1 MKVLVMTVGG
11 SCAPLVTSI
20 RQNRPDIIHFLCSE
34 NSKKS
39 IDGEGKV
46 CGKDPENPDQPNVL
60 TQCGIA
66 ENEKNKRFFIH
77 IVRNKDNLNDCYV
90 DSLKI
95 LNEILRDNINAE
107 IIVDYTGGTKSMSGG
122 LAVASH
128 DFCGIKLCVVSGE
141 RNDLIKVQD
150 GTQRIKLTQ
159 ANFAFLNRQF
169 EQVKKLIDRYDYVGA
184 LTIFDEII
192 MVPDIPEDFDKK
204 IQRLFLFSRAYLAWD
219 HFDHV
224 KAWELLYQNRGV
236 APENIMFLEAV
247 VNSRIRFDEGLNNCK
262 VEGISLSPKGC
273 GYELVED
280 LVLNAERRASQGRY
294 DDAVGRLY
302 RAMEMLVQIHLCN
315 NYSIDTGDVDLE
327 RLPEA
332 LKVEYEARKG
342 ANGKVEIGLRN
353 SYELLN
359 KLNSEDELGKLYIRS
374 QKKLINSLSIR
385 NKSLFAHGM
394 TPISNEQYEI
404 FYEAFVKEVLDP
416 FLNTLGKRY
425 VKRNQFATAEKL
437 LEKI

>member
-1 MKVLVMTVGG
+1 MKVLVITVGG

-20 RQNRPDIIHFLCSE
+20 RQNKPDMIYFLCSE
-34 NSKKS
+34 DSVKS
-39 IDGEGKV
+39 VNGKGNV
-46 CGKDPENPDQPNVL
+46 CGKDSKNPDQPNVL

-66 ENEKNKRFFIH
+66 ENEERKQFFIH
-77 IVRNKDNLNDCYV
+77 IIKNKDNLNDCYV

-128 DFCGIKLCVVSGE
+128 DFCGIKLCVVTGE

-159 ANFAFLNRQF
+159 TNFAFLNRQF
-169 EQVKKLIDRYDYVGA
+169 EQAKKLMDRYDYEGA
-184 LTIFDEII
+184 LTIFDEVIK
-192 MVPDIPEDFDKK
+192 VPDIPENFDKK

-236 APENIMFLEAV
+236 TPENVMFLEAV
-247 VNSRIRFDEGLNNCK
+247 VSSRIRFDKGLNNSK
-262 VEGISLSPKGC
+262 IEGISLSPKGC

-302 RAMEMLVQIHLCN
+302 RAMEMLVQIHLCKN
-315 NYSIDTGDVDLE
+315 HSIDTGNIDLE
-327 RLPEA
+327 RLPET
-332 LKVEYEARKG
+332 LKAEYKARKG
-342 ANGKVEIGLRN
+342 ANGKVEMGLQN

-359 KLNSEDELGKLYIRS
+359 KLNSEDELGKLYVRS
-374 QKKLINSLSIR
+374 QKKLNNSLSIR

-416 FLNTLGKRY
+416 FLNTLGKMY
-425 VKRNQFATAEKL
+425 AKRNQFATTEKL

>member
-1 MKVLVMTVGG
+1 
-11 SCAPLVTSI
+11 
-20 RQNRPDIIHFLCSE
+20 
-34 NSKKS
+34 
-39 IDGEGKV
+39 
-46 CGKDPENPDQPNVL
+46 
-60 TQCGIA
+60 
-66 ENEKNKRFFIH
+66 
-77 IVRNKDNLNDCYV
+77 
-90 DSLKI
+90 
-95 LNEILRDNINAE
+95 
-107 IIVDYTGGTKSMSGG
+107 
-122 LAVASH
+122 
-128 DFCGIKLCVVSGE
+128 
-141 RNDLIKVQD
+141 
-150 GTQRIKLTQ
+150 
-159 ANFAFLNRQF
+159 
-169 EQVKKLIDRYDYVGA
+169 
-184 LTIFDEII
+184 
-192 MVPDIPEDFDKK
+192 
-204 IQRLFLFSRAYLAWD
+204 
-219 HFDHV
+219 
-224 KAWELLYQNRGV
+224 
-236 APENIMFLEAV
+236 MFLEAV